1 MGIGLIF
8 IVLLVVGVVLLMQN
22 NGAARGLFNS
32 DTAAQAE
39 TPLEI
44 LKKRYARGE
53 IDTAEYEALRRELQ

>member
-8 IVLLVVGVVLLMQN
+8 TVLLVVGVVLLLKDS
-22 NGAARGLFNS
+22 GSARGLFNS
-32 DTAAQAE
+32 NTTAPAE

-53 IDTAEYEALRRELQ
+53 IDTAEYEARRRELQ